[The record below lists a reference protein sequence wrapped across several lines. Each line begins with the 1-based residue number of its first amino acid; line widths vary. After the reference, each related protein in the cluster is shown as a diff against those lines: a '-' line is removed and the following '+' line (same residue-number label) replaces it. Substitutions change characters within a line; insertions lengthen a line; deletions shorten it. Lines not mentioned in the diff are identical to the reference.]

1 MPTGAVSRSIMK
13 LGLLFLTLLALAVL
27 PVLAGEHHAATH
39 DGHVSFD
46 HVQSID
52 LEPCTQDHAV
62 DSDCAA
68 VSSCPVCVIR
78 HHEAGARLVASIS
91 GTGLLQTSPKTGQ
104 SPAPDIHPPRP
115 SVAA

>member
-1 MPTGAVSRSIMK
+1 MK
-13 LGLLFLTLLALAVL
+13 LGLLFLIALTLAVL

-39 DGHVSFD
+39 DAQVTFD
-46 HVQSID
+46 HTYSID
-52 LEPCTQDHAV
+52 LEPCTPDHAV

-78 HHEAGARLVASIS
+78 HHEASARLVLSVS
-91 GTGLLQTSPKTGQ
+91 GTGLLPTGPKTGQ